1 MCSKL
6 YLSREHNNKA
16 SVGTSFDIVPIDL
29 VIVLDVNGGMKVPI
43 NSYKVFWKSLEII
56 VK

>member
-16 SVGTSFDIVPIDL
+16 GVGTSFMSEIVPIDL
-29 VIVLDVNGGMKVPI
+29 VIVLDVNGGMKGT
-43 NSYKVFWKSLEII
+43 N
-56 VK
+56 